1 MRPHL
6 EVLPPGQ
13 KGLWPQLARTRELGF
28 VLYGGTAVALRL
40 GHRSSVDFDF
50 FSARPLDKDA
60 IRRVLPFARK
70 ATVLQDEKDTLTLD
84 ACVEGDSR
92 PVKIAFFGNL
102 DFGRVGEPSVTDDGV
117 VIASLDDLMATK
129 LKVVLQRVE
138 SKDYRDV
145 AALLKAGVSLSRGLA
160 AAESMFKPAFQ
171 PSECLKALA
180 YFRGGDLD
188 SLAEADRNTLMQ
200 AVRSVRDLPEVELLS
215 RRLEAA
221 ELGAGRGP
229 RERDSGME
237 M

>member
-1 MRPHL
+1 MNI
-6 EVLPPGQ
+6 G
-13 KGLWPQLARTRELGF
+13 
-28 VLYGGTAVALRL
+28 
-40 GHRSSVDFDF
+40 
-50 FSARPLDKDA
+50 
-60 IRRVLPFARK
+60 
-70 ATVLQDEKDTLTLD
+70 
-84 ACVEGDSR
+84 
-92 PVKIAFFGNL
+92 
-102 DFGRVGEPSVTDDGV
+102 
-117 VIASLDDLMATK
+117 
-129 LKVVLQRVE
+129 
-138 SKDYRDV
+138 DYRDV
-145 AALLKAGVSLSRGLA
+145 QSLANAVGGEALKDALMRA
-160 AAESMFKPAFQ
+160 Q